1 MKTLD
6 FFKQCLW
13 QQFGASID
21 MLKNAIAMWPEDQ
34 WESHDKVF
42 YMAHHT
48 LFFLD
53 FYLTNPPKDFNPRFS
68 KIADDAPDKIYSKKE
83 VLGYLDDCRKKCK
96 QVIDSLND
104 DNVEQRWI
112 EERWNRNFAMVEL
125 LMYNMRHVQ
134 HHAAQLNMMLRNE
147 FNNAPRWVSRAA
159 D

>member
-21 MLKNAIAMWPEDQ
+21 MLKNAIEMWPEEK
-34 WESHDKVF
+34 WESHDKAF

-53 FYLTNPPKDFNPRFS
+53 FYLTNPPENFKPRFS
-68 KIADDAPDKIYSKKE
+68 KVIDDVPDKVYSKKE
-83 VLGYLDDCRKKCK
+83 ILDYLDACRKKCR
-96 QVIDSLND
+96 QVIESINENNL
-104 DNVEQRWI
+104 EQRWI

-134 HHAAQLNMMLRNE
+134 HHAAQLNMMLRGE
-147 FNNAPRWVSRAA
+147 IDNAPKWVRQAI